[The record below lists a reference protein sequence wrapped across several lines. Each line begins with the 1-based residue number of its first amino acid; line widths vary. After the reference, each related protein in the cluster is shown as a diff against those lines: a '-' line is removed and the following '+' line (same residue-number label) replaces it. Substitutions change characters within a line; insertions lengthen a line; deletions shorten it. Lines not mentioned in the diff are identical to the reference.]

1 MISSRKHGFTLV
13 EVLLVIAILGL
24 LAGMLF
30 PAFRRS
36 RAKGRQLRCASN
48 LHQIGVACACHMADD
63 QISKARPLIGPGW
76 TGELL
81 TYLHNPE
88 IMMCPGDRGFT
99 GGTAGAGDAGR
110 SGPAGIVVNVWGR
123 YDMPLEDGPLTR
135 REELSE
141 TSYILRFEDIRPT
154 GGDMDFNDLVL
165 QVDELSDGRVRISV
179 VSIDAGYRFSLL
191 GPDRQG
197 LLHDLHQHVGE
208 SIVASSVKTSYGI
221 NSMVR
226 HLELGARS
234 ILLLDYPKDVAD
246 CAGPDAM
253 DDWDDW
259 TDRTGLPSF
268 ARHLGRCNVLFA
280 DGSVQALS
288 PVDIDPDD
296 PKLAREYWL
305 P

>member
-36 RAKGRQLRCASN
+36 RAKGRQLGCASN
-48 LHQIGVACACHMADD
+48 LHQIGVAWACHMADD
-63 QISKARPLIGPGW
+63 ETSKARPLIGPGW
-76 TGELL
+76 AGELL
-81 TYLHNPE
+81 TYLHSPE
-88 IMMCPGDRGFT
+88 IMICPGDRGFE
-99 GGTAGAGDAGR
+99 GGTAGDAGR
-110 SGPAGIVVNVWGR
+110 SGLAGMVVNVWGL
-123 YDMPLEDGPLTR
+123 YDMPLEEGPLTR
-135 REELSE
+135 REGLSE
-141 TSYILRFEDIRPT
+141 TSYILRFEDMRPD

-165 QVDELSDGRVRISV
+165 RIDELSDGRVRISV
-179 VSIDAGYRFSLL
+179 VSIEAGYHFSLL
-191 GPDRQG
+191 GADRQV

-208 SIVASSVKTSYGI
+208 SIVVSSVKTSYGI

-226 HLELGARS
+226 SLEPGARS

-259 TDRTGLPSF
+259 ADRTGLPSF

-280 DGSVQALS
+280 DGSLQALS

-296 PKLAREYWL
+296 PQLAGEYWL